1 MDFKH
6 FLKAKGYTLSQVAR
20 VCGCSVSSVSRKIS
34 GEYDW
39 PPEEMMRLKAFFD
52 LSDAQVVDFFVR
64 RAPALGERELV

>member
-6 FLKAKGYTLSQVAR
+6 FLKAKGYTLSQVAQI
-20 VCGCSVSSVSRKIS
+20 CGCSVSSISRKIS

-39 PPEEMMRLKAFFD
+39 PPKEILKLKSFFH
-52 LSDAQVVDFFVR
+52 LSDAQTVDFFVR

>member
-6 FLKAKGYTLSQVAR
+6 FLKAKGCTLSQVAR

-39 PPEEMMRLKAFFD
+39 PAKEILKLKSFFH
-52 LSDAQVVDFFVR
+52 LSDAQTVDFFVR